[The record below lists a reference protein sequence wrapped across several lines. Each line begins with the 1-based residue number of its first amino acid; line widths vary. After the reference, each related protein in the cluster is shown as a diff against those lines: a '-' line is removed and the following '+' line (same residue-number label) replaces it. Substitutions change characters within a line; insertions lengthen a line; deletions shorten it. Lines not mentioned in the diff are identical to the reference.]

1 MLKKIVSFLLACF
14 NPIFIL
20 RKRPKQITKMPKPH
34 DHSTEK
40 SGFKYMAGIN
50 LFLVG
55 DRENECVNRGGT
67 REKLSVLNC

>member
-1 MLKKIVSFLLACF
+1 
-14 NPIFIL
+14 
-20 RKRPKQITKMPKPH
+20 MPKPH